1 MEHIRSKEAEKE
13 TVGHSGNKAGKDG
26 ALIDENSLQGVKVLP

>member
-1 MEHIRSKEAEKE
+1 MEHIGNKKAKKE

-26 ALIDENSLQGVKVLP
+26 ALIDENSLQGIKVLP